1 MRFFRN
7 LSLVLLASATVV
19 SCGSYDDTDLWN
31 EVNGI
36 KDRVADLESRLSGMN
51 SDIQA
56 IHTLVNAIKDN
67 GYIVSVTTTPDGY
80 EIVMSNGQRFT
91 IRHGKN
97 GQDGKDGV
105 DGVNGS
111 TPIIGAAPV
120 DGVYYWTVTVDG
132 KTDFL
137 LDQHGNK
144 IPVTAN
150 GGGGGG
156 SAAAPVIK
164 VDYYGY
170 WVISYDGGIT
180 FDYIRDTSGNPVK
193 AVPEGGDGLFQD
205 VYQEGDYIVFVLA
218 NGTTIRIR
226 SCQCE
231 STTIEEV
238 VPPEILDQM
247 DPYMN
252 IYRGT
257 NPPNVEG
264 TYFVDPFVTVYCQ
277 DQGNGGYS
285 PGDLVNSEYVGFFN
299 QDNKRLTLD
308 FKAESVS
315 GNSYERGDGSFIA
328 GEDGNFTVYFNTI
341 GETSGISTKTALVI
355 SGTKTSTGIK
365 NLEYAFVMVEK
376 GADPNH
382 YLMAE
387 GVFRVFKDKDGL
399 SANVS
404 HSFNFAPAKAPAA
417 DVLSL
422 WYEFIRDVK

>member
-67 GYIVSVTTTPDGY
+67 GYIVSVTSTPEGY

-156 SAAAPVIK
+156 STIAPVIK

-205 VYQEGDYIVFVLA
+205 VYQDGDYIVFVLA

-226 SCQCE
+226 SCKCE
-231 STTIEEV
+231 STTIEDV

-285 PGDLVNSEYVGFFN
+285 PA
-299 QDNKRLTLD
+299 TL
-308 FKAESVS
+308 
-315 GNSYERGDGSFIA
+315 
-328 GEDGNFTVYFNTI
+328 
-341 GETSGISTKTALVI
+341 STASMLA
-355 SGTKTSTGIK
+355 SSTRTTR
-365 NLEYAFVMVEK
+365 A
-376 GADPNH
+376 
-382 YLMAE
+382 
-387 GVFRVFKDKDGL
+387 
-399 SANVS
+399 
-404 HSFNFAPAKAPAA
+404 
-417 DVLSL
+417 
-422 WYEFIRDVK
+422 